1 MISYPI
7 FAELIKKMQAIS
19 SLTPLLQKGAGN
31 FYCHSLELLQ
41 DLQNIADKNQLY
53 FCTEIAL
60 TIEKML
66 CHRVEQ
72 SQNATTRANPR
83 KERDIYAVNCIEQLF
98 KEIKSFIEKDRK
110 VFDECGDLWRQ
121 VLARLIA
128 KGFSVDKMD
137 ISNQEKLDYIVYN
150 VRQDSEL
157 LPYYIHI
164 QGLLGNI
171 NLQIILDITLPQLN
185 L

>member
-7 FAELIKKMQAIS
+7 FAELIKKMQTIS

-31 FYCHSLELLQ
+31 FYCHTLELLQ

-53 FCTEIAL
+53 FSTEIAL
-60 TIEKML
+60 AIEKML
-66 CHRVEQ
+66 CHKVEQ
-72 SQNATTRANPR
+72 SQNATTRQNPR
-83 KERDIYAVNCIEQLF
+83 KEKDIFAVNCIEELF

-128 KGFSVDKMD
+128 KGFCIDRKD
-137 ISNQEKLDYIVYN
+137 INNQEKLNYIICN

-157 LPYYIHI
+157 LPYYTHI

-185 L
+185 V